1 MVKAAIIQDTEAK
14 ILAAAG
20 EVFRA
25 NGKDGA
31 KMQEIADA
39 AGINKA
45 MLHYYFRSKDQLFE
59 TVFTEAAQL
68 FFEKLNGI
76 LNADKT
82 LFEMIEALCGVY
94 LTMATENPHF
104 PLFILG
110 ESNRNTEGF
119 MKKIF
124 SSKATK
130 PEYNKFRQLVQVE
143 IKQGHIKQ
151 VKPEQIIMNILSL
164 CIFPAMAKPMMKM
177 GLGLTEKDF
186 VTLIEERRQSISA
199 LIIDSIRKK

>member
-1 MVKAAIIQDTEAK
+1 MVKVDIIQDTEAK
-14 ILAAAG
+14 ILSAAG
-20 EVFRA
+20 EVFRE

-59 TVFTEAAQL
+59 KVFTQAAQL
-68 FFEKLNGI
+68 FFEKLNRI

-82 LFEMIEALCGVY
+82 LFEMIEALCDAY
-94 LTMATENPHF
+94 LSMATENPHF
-104 PLFILG
+104 PLFIIG

-124 SSKATK
+124 SPKTTK
-130 PEYNKFRQLVQVE
+130 PEFTRFRKLVQAE
-143 IKQGHIKQ
+143 TKQGHIKP
-151 VKPEQIIMNILSL
+151 VKAEQIIMNILSL
-164 CIFPAMAKPMMKM
+164 CIYPAMARPMMKM
-177 GLGLTEKDF
+177 GLGLTEKEF
-186 VTLIEERRQSISA
+186 VAAMDERKQSISE
-199 LIIDSIRKK
+199 LIIGSISKK

>member
-1 MVKAAIIQDTEAK
+1 MVKTDGVQDTEAK

-20 EVFRA
+20 EIFRA

-59 TVFTEAAQL
+59 TIFTQASRH

-82 LFEMIEALCGVY
+82 LFEMIQDLCGAY
-94 LTMATENPHF
+94 LSMANENPHF
-104 PLFILG
+104 PLFIIG
-110 ESNRNTEGF
+110 ESNRNTDGF
-119 MKKIF
+119 LKKIF
-124 SSKATK
+124 SSKSTK
-130 PEYNKFRQLVQVE
+130 PEFTKFRELVQGE
-143 IKQGHIKQ
+143 IKKGHIKQ

-164 CIFPAMAKPMMKM
+164 CIYPAMAKPMMKM
-177 GLGLTEKDF
+177 GLGLTEKEF
-186 VTLIEERRQSISA
+186 VAAMEERRKSISE
-199 LIIDSIRKK
+199 LIIGSIRKK